1 MLLHF
6 LKESSSNASSTG
18 SPSKSPNRSSQIAYD
33 SSGSIVPRQLSMS
46 DHGAG
51 SNEGRNS
58 SRSHGTISDKDARSY
73 TPSNR
78 DTVDH
83 SAVDED
89 VLADSDEEMVEK
101 DLDWHLG
108 RLTSRQSVLSQWSQ
122 TLSSTAA
129 QYSSKNKKVP
139 SNNLSQRVVSS
150 KDHSLLAAD
159 LEKQRL
165 PPTDA
170 IKSQAQSQS
179 LHKSDRRGSHR
190 MLDEQR
196 QGVVEDRSSS
206 SSSSSSGSSSRNSS
220 GIVDKNSARN
230 SSNSSY
236 IDHHPAQSDDSSPP
250 NAAEDL
256 ISEAPIVASEVLNRS
271 TLLTTSSTYSAYA
284 ENEFSFCNFSNM
296 TNMLES
302 AKVILNSNNRKVD
315 AQCDS
320 SLPSHSLELHG
331 GVMGSAGGVSSHL
344 PLDDDTGRAEAGADS
359 SKGLSKGLFAVIM
372 QDSHIASVPGTSSH
386 SSNSTIK

>member
-1 MLLHF
+1 
-6 LKESSSNASSTG
+6 
-18 SPSKSPNRSSQIAYD
+18 
-33 SSGSIVPRQLSMS
+33 MS

-51 SNEGRNS
+51 NNEGRNS

-78 DTVDH
+78 DLVDH

-129 QYSSKNKKVP
+129 QYSSKNKKVA
-139 SNNLSQRVVSS
+139 SNSLPQRVESS
-150 KDHSLLAAD
+150 RDHSVPAAD
-159 LEKQRL
+159 HEKQRL
-165 PPTDA
+165 PPADA
-170 IKSQAQSQS
+170 IQPQVQTQP

-190 MLDEQR
+190 KPDEQR
-196 QGVVEDRSSS
+196 QGVVKGRPRSTSSS
-206 SSSSSSGSSSRNSS
+206 SSSSSSSRSSS
-220 GIVDKNSARN
+220 GIVDKSCHRN
-230 SSNSSY
+230 GVRNSSY

-250 NAAEDL
+250 TAEEES

-271 TLLTTSSTYSAYA
+271 ALLTTSSTYSAYA

-302 AKVILNSNNRKVD
+302 AKVILNSNNRNVD
-315 AQCDS
+315 AQYDS
-320 SLPSHSLELHG
+320 TLPSHSLELHG

-344 PLDDDTGRAEAGADS
+344 PLDDGAGRAEAGTGS
-359 SKGLSKGLFAVIM
+359 SKSLSKGLFAVIM
-372 QDSHIASVPGTSSH
+372 QDSHVASVPGTSSH